1 MEVCNTDIKIVGT
14 VTDENALDEIE
25 SIMNVFAYEAR
36 MKDYTSLIHVPHQT
50 KNVKILDK
58 KIRANNKLIPSTQSH
73 ILVRG
78 LS

>member
-1 MEVCNTDIKIVGT
+1 MYNTDIKIVGT

-58 KIRANNKLIPSTQSH
+58 KIRANNKLIPSNQSH